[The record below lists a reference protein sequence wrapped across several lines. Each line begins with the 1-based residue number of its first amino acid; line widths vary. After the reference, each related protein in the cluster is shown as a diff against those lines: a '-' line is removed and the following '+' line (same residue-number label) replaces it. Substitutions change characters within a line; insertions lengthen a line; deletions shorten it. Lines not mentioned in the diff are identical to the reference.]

1 MEPTSLSAPSE
12 PEKERRFSLQKNQH
26 TIKHIDT
33 KHLDAY
39 AALDHHPPPLATAH
53 HPPSAQQP
61 QQVSSLKKIPNHS
74 DKSYHHNF
82 GLGIDLTHDEIIKH
96 EAAHNAKIKE
106 KSSHLTAK
114 EMIELKH
121 AKHMK
126 HIQSSS
132 ALQMHRVSNVLEA
145 LHDQSLATHKHVQE
159 KIVIDQLRAVSIF
172 DNKNR
177 KSNPETTTIISS
189 SQSTPHLLSI
199 TKETD
204 SLHPHPNPH
213 SKPHLLSINT
223 ETDSLHPHPNPHP
236 KPKSKIPRNKNRHK
250 LKAAV
255 LRKLDDKMKAHPSK
269 TNSLM
274 KSHFRG
280 LGANVSLFSKQVSE
294 L

>member
-106 KSSHLTAK
+106 KTSHLTAK

-126 HIQSSS
+126 HIHSSS

-213 SKPHLLSINT
+213 
-223 ETDSLHPHPNPHP
+223 P